1 MEATAIQTNTANV
14 QEATISLALIQ
25 PSNYNPR
32 KNFDE
37 QSLTELADSIS
48 RQGILHAIGVRPIAG
63 TDRYE
68 IVYGERRYRASLIA
82 GKEDIK
88 ATVYTDLS
96 DDEAEQ
102 KAIAENLHRQDITPM
117 EEAETLKAAIDSGRY
132 DYATLATQIGKSETY
147 IRTRIKLTTLI
158 PEIARLID
166 TEEITVAVATEIS
179 RYGVDIQTDVYNSH
193 LKDGVTYNNWRG
205 MNASNVARLIE
216 KNYTTDLS
224 RYRFDKSACASCPF
238 NTINLLL
245 FCEDGCE
252 GNCSNPSC
260 LREKHIGYLTDKA
273 VEMLNEHPTANFCHS
288 EYDLNER
295 VNALL
300 TEMGYDIEKLSGYL
314 TPYPCEPIA
323 PQSDRFDTEEEYAE
337 AVKAYEDR
345 VEAHREKCAD
355 ITAKAEA
362 GEISLYITIGRNDVS
377 LGYMAVTAKPSE
389 NGNNPKAEIAKL
401 EAKDKRN
408 KEIAVER
415 TIEDTKK
422 KILEADITETKF
434 SQDEDKMIYFF
445 LLSSLRK
452 EHYEAV
458 GLTDR
463 KSHSALN
470 DSEKMTIIAN
480 LNAKTKAI
488 IRRDFLIDNFKGAYR
503 DNAIADLLLSFAKK
517 HMPEELANIEAE
529 YNDVYEKRHQRIEVT
544 EPEAEPTTEE
554 ATPDTPEVVPEAEN
568 APQEEP
574 MQEAEPT
581 TEEATHDTSEIET
594 EVAPEAENSPEEEPM
609 PEAEP
614 TTEEATPDTSEVETE
629 AIQYEPTEEEAEAIL
644 TEEERY
650 CEEAVA

>member
-193 LKDGVTYNNWRG
+193 LKDGVTYNDWRG

-337 AVKAYEDR
+337 AVKAYEGR
-345 VEAHREKCAD
+345 VKAHREKCAD
-355 ITAKAEA
+355 ITTKAEA
-362 GEISLYITIGRNDVS
+362 GEISLYITIGRNDVT

-389 NGNNPKAEIAKL
+389 NANNPKAEIAKL

-470 DSEKMTIIAN
+470 DSEKMTILAN

-529 YNDVYEKRHQRIEVT
+529 YNDVYEKRHQRIEERKALLAKDTEPEPT
-544 EPEAEPTTEE
+544 EPEAEGAPEEETVPEAELTTEETAPDTTEVETTPEAEVAPEAEDTPQEPMPEAESTTEE
-554 ATPDTPEVVPEAEN
+554 ATPDISEA
-568 APQEEP
+568 
-574 MQEAEPT
+574 
-581 TEEATHDTSEIET
+581 
-594 EVAPEAENSPEEEPM
+594 
-609 PEAEP
+609 
-614 TTEEATPDTSEVETE
+614 ETE

>member
-37 QSLTELADSIS
+37 PNLTELADSIS
-48 RQGILHAIGVRPIAG
+48 RQGILHAIGVRPIAD

-82 GKEDIK
+82 GKEYIR
-88 ATVYTDLS
+88 ATIYTDLS

-102 KAIAENLHRQDITPM
+102 KAIAENLHRKDITPM

-132 DYATLATQIGKSETY
+132 DYASLATQIGKSEAY
-147 IRTRIKLTTLI
+147 IRTRIKLTNLI

-179 RYGVDIQTDVYNSH
+179 CYRIDIQTEVYNSH

-224 RYRFDKSACASCPF
+224 RYRFDKSACASCHF

-260 LREKHIGYLTDKA
+260 LREKHIGYLTNKA
-273 VEMLNEHPTANFCHS
+273 IEMLNEHPTANFCNS
-288 EYDLNER
+288 EYERNER

-300 TEMGYDIEKLSGYL
+300 TEMGYDIEKLIGYL
-314 TPYPCEPIA
+314 SPYPCEPIA

-337 AVKAYEDR
+337 AVKAYEGR
-345 VEAHREKCAD
+345 MEAHREKCAD

-362 GEISLYITIGRNDVS
+362 GEISLYITIGRNDVT

-470 DSEKMTIIAN
+470 DSEKMTILAN

-529 YNDVYEKRHQRIEVT
+529 YNEIYEKRHQRIEERKALLAKDT
-544 EPEAEPTTEE
+544 EPEATEPEAEEAPQEESVPEAEPTT
-554 ATPDTPEVVPEAEN
+554 
-568 APQEEP
+568 
-574 MQEAEPT
+574 
-581 TEEATHDTSEIET
+581 
-594 EVAPEAENSPEEEPM
+594 
-609 PEAEP
+609 
-614 TTEEATPDTSEVETE
+614 EVETE
-629 AIQYEPTEEEAEAIL
+629 AIQYEPTEEEAETIL
-644 TEEERY
+644 TKEERY

>member
-1 MEATAIQTNTANV
+1 MEATASQTNTANV

-117 EEAETLKAAIDSGRY
+117 EEAETLKAAIASGRY
-132 DYATLATQIGKSETY
+132 DYATLATQIGKSENY

-179 RYGVDIQTDVYNSH
+179 RYGKDVQTDVYNSH
-193 LKDGVTYNNWRG
+193 LKDGVVHNNWRT

-216 KNYTTDLS
+216 RNYTTDLS
-224 RYRFDKSACASCPF
+224 RYKFDKSACASCPH
-238 NTINLLL
+238 NTRNLLL
-245 FCEDGCE
+245 FCEGSCD
-252 GNCSNPSC
+252 GNCANTAC
-260 LREKHIGYLTDKA
+260 LREKQTTYLLDKA
-273 VEMLNEHPTANFCHS
+273 FYGSELFPMAKFGQTEYDSNDMVVERLVNFGYDVEKIGNNSIPFPMWPMQPEQDCFSSDVEYSIAVEEYEQNKEKCKNDRATIENMAREGKASLYVCIGRYDITLCYIPTAEGN
-288 EYDLNER
+288 L
-295 VNALL
+295 
-300 TEMGYDIEKLSGYL
+300 G
-314 TPYPCEPIA
+314 
-323 PQSDRFDTEEEYAE
+323 
-337 AVKAYEDR
+337 
-345 VEAHREKCAD
+345 
-355 ITAKAEA
+355 
-362 GEISLYITIGRNDVS
+362 DVDS
-377 LGYMAVTAKPSE
+377 
-389 NGNNPKAEIAKL
+389 EIANL

-422 KILEADITETKF
+422 IILEADITETKF

-463 KSHSALN
+463 KSQFALS

-488 IRRDFLIDNFKGAYR
+488 ICRDFLIDNFKGAYR

-517 HMPEELANIEAE
+517 HMPEELANIETK
-529 YNDVYEKRHQRIEVT
+529 YKDVYEKRHQRIEERKALLAKDAEPKAT
-544 EPEAEPTTEE
+544 KPEAM
-554 ATPDTPEVVPEAEN
+554 D
-568 APQEEP
+568 APQ
-574 MQEAEPT
+574 
-581 TEEATHDTSEIET
+581 
-594 EVAPEAENSPEEEPM
+594 EEPM

-614 TTEEATPDTSEVETE
+614 TTEDTTPDTSEAETE

>member
-48 RQGILHAIGVRPIAG
+48 CQGILHAIGVRPITG

-96 DDEAEQ
+96 DDEAEE

-193 LKDGVTYNNWRG
+193 LKDGVTCNNWRG

-273 VEMLNEHPTANFCHS
+273 VDMLNEHPTANFCHS
-288 EYDLNER
+288 EYDRNER

-300 TEMGYDIEKLSGYL
+300 TEMGYDIEKLGGYL
-314 TPYPCEPIA
+314 TPYPFEPIA

-337 AVKAYEDR
+337 AVKAYEGK
-345 VEAHREKCAD
+345 VEAHREKCAEL
-355 ITAKAEA
+355 TAKAEA
-362 GEISLYITIGRNDVS
+362 GEITLYITIGRNDVT
-377 LGYMAVTAKPSE
+377 LGYMATPAKPSE
-389 NGNNPKAEIAKL
+389 DCNNPKAEIAKL

-529 YNDVYEKRHQRIEVT
+529 YNEIYEKRHQRIEERKALLAKDTEPEAT

-554 ATPDTPEVVPEAEN
+554 ATPDTP
-568 APQEEP
+568 
-574 MQEAEPT
+574 
-581 TEEATHDTSEIET
+581 

-614 TTEEATPDTSEVETE
+614 TTEEATPDTSEAETE
-629 AIQYEPTEEEAEAIL
+629 ATQYEPTEEEAEAIL

>member
-1 MEATAIQTNTANV
+1 MEATAIQTNTASV

-96 DDEAEQ
+96 DDEAEE

-147 IRTRIKLTTLI
+147 IRTRIKLTNLI

-337 AVKAYEDR
+337 AVKAYEGK
-345 VEAHREKCAD
+345 VETHREKCTD

-362 GEISLYITIGRNDVS
+362 GEISLYITIGRNDVT
-377 LGYMAVTAKPSE
+377 LGYMAVTAKPSKDA
-389 NGNNPKAEIAKL
+389 NNPKAEIAKL

-463 KSHSALN
+463 KSQYVLN
-470 DSEKMTIIAN
+470 DSEKMAILAS

-503 DNAIADLLLSFAKK
+503 DNAIADLLFAFARK

-529 YNDVYEKRHQRIEVT
+529 YNEIYEKRHQRIEERKAQLAKDT
-544 EPEAEPTTEE
+544 EPEATEPEADPTTEE
-554 ATPDTPEVVPEAEN
+554 TAPDTTEVETEVAPEAEN
-568 APQEEP
+568 APQEE
-574 MQEAEPT
+574 
-581 TEEATHDTSEIET
+581 I
-594 EVAPEAENSPEEEPM
+594 V

-614 TTEEATPDTSEVETE
+614 TTEGATPDTSEAETE

>member
-102 KAIAENLHRQDITPM
+102 NAIAENLHRQDITPM

-193 LKDGVTYNNWRG
+193 LKDGVTCNNWRG

-273 VEMLNEHPTANFCHS
+273 VDMLNEHPTANFCHS
-288 EYDLNER
+288 EYDRNER

-300 TEMGYDIEKLSGYL
+300 TEMGYDIEKLGGYL
-314 TPYPCEPIA
+314 TPYPFEPIA

-337 AVKAYEDR
+337 AVKAYEGK
-345 VEAHREKCAD
+345 VEAHREKCAEL
-355 ITAKAEA
+355 TAKAEA
-362 GEISLYITIGRNDVS
+362 GEITLYITIGRNDVT
-377 LGYMAVTAKPSE
+377 LGYMATPAKPSE
-389 NGNNPKAEIAKL
+389 DCNNPKAEIAKL

-452 EHYEAV
+452 YS
-458 GLTDR
+458 R
-463 KSHSALN
+463 
-470 DSEKMTIIAN
+470 
-480 LNAKTKAI
+480 
-488 IRRDFLIDNFKGAYR
+488 
-503 DNAIADLLLSFAKK
+503 
-517 HMPEELANIEAE
+517 
-529 YNDVYEKRHQRIEVT
+529 
-544 EPEAEPTTEE
+544 
-554 ATPDTPEVVPEAEN
+554 
-568 APQEEP
+568 PQ
-574 MQEAEPT
+574 
-581 TEEATHDTSEIET
+581 
-594 EVAPEAENSPEEEPM
+594 
-609 PEAEP
+609 
-614 TTEEATPDTSEVETE
+614 
-629 AIQYEPTEEEAEAIL
+629 
-644 TEEERY
+644 
-650 CEEAVA
+650 

>member
-25 PSNYNPR
+25 SSNYNPR

-63 TDRYE
+63 TDLYE

-300 TEMGYDIEKLSGYL
+300 TEKGYDIEKLSGYL
-314 TPYPCEPIA
+314 TPYPSEPA
-323 PQSDRFDTEEEYAE
+323 VPQSDRFDTEEEYAE
-337 AVKAYEDR
+337 AVKAYEGR

-362 GEISLYITIGRNDVS
+362 GEISLYITIGRNDVT
-377 LGYMAVTAKPSE
+377 LGYMATPAKPSE

-463 KSHSALN
+463 KSQYVLN
-470 DSEKMTIIAN
+470 DSEKMTIIAS

-488 IRRDFLIDNFKGAYR
+488 IRRDFLIDNFKGAWKRRVRLTPSGTR
-503 DNAIADLLLSFAKK
+503 D
-517 HMPEELANIEAE
+517 
-529 YNDVYEKRHQRIEVT
+529 
-544 EPEAEPTTEE
+544 
-554 ATPDTPEVVPEAEN
+554 
-568 APQEEP
+568 
-574 MQEAEPT
+574 
-581 TEEATHDTSEIET
+581 
-594 EVAPEAENSPEEEPM
+594 
-609 PEAEP
+609 
-614 TTEEATPDTSEVETE
+614 
-629 AIQYEPTEEEAEAIL
+629 
-644 TEEERY
+644 
-650 CEEAVA
+650 

>member
-1 MEATAIQTNTANV
+1 MEAIAIQTNTANV

-132 DYATLATQIGKSETY
+132 DYATLAVQIGKSETY
-147 IRTRIKLTTLI
+147 IRTRIKLTNLI

-166 TEEITVAVATEIS
+166 TKEITVAVATEIS
-179 RYGVDIQTDVYNSH
+179 RYGVGIQTDVFDTH
-193 LKDGVTYNNWRG
+193 LKDGVFNNNWRG

-216 KNYTTDLS
+216 QNYTTDLS
-224 RYRFDKSACASCPF
+224 RYRFDKSECASCPF

-252 GNCSNPSC
+252 GHCSHTDC
-260 LREKHIGYLTDKA
+260 FREKHTAYITNKA
-273 VEMLNEHPTANFCHS
+273 VEMLNEHPTANFCYS
-288 EYDLNER
+288 EYDCNER
-295 VNALL
+295 ANEMLA
-300 TEMGYDIEKLSGYL
+300 EMGHDIERISSYL
-314 TPYPCEPIA
+314 TSYPCEPIA
-323 PQSDRFDTEEEYAE
+323 PQSDRFDNEEEYAE
-337 AVKAYEDR
+337 AVKAYEGR
-345 VEAHREKCAD
+345 VEAHREKCAEL
-355 ITAKAEA
+355 TAKAEA
-362 GEISLYITIGRNDVS
+362 GEISLYITIGRGNVT
-377 LGYMAVTAKPSE
+377 LGYKVVPAKTRDDA
-389 NGNNPKAEIAKL
+389 NNPKAEIAKL

-463 KSHSALN
+463 KSQYVLN

-529 YNDVYEKRHQRIEVT
+529 YNEVYEKRHQRIEERKALLAKDT
-544 EPEAEPTTEE
+544 EPEAEDAPEKEIVPEAEPTTEE
-554 ATPDTPEVVPEAEN
+554 AAPDTTEA
-568 APQEEP
+568 
-574 MQEAEPT
+574 
-581 TEEATHDTSEIET
+581 ET

-614 TTEEATPDTSEVETE
+614 TTEEVTPDTSEAETE

>member
-132 DYATLATQIGKSETY
+132 DYATLATQIGKSEAY

-193 LKDGVTYNNWRG
+193 LKDGVTCNNWRG

-260 LREKHIGYLTDKA
+260 LREKHIGYLTNKA

-300 TEMGYDIEKLSGYL
+300 IEMGYDIEKLGGYL

-337 AVKAYEDR
+337 AVKAYEGK
-345 VEAHREKCAD
+345 VEAHREKCAEL
-355 ITAKAEA
+355 TAKAEA
-362 GEISLYITIGRNDVS
+362 GEITLYITIGRNDVT
-377 LGYMAVTAKPSE
+377 LGYMATPAKPSE
-389 NGNNPKAEIAKL
+389 DCNNPKAEIAKL

-529 YNDVYEKRHQRIEVT
+529 YNDVYEKRHQRIEERKALLAKDTEPEPT
-544 EPEAEPTTEE
+544 EPEAEDAPEEEIVPEAETTTEE
-554 ATPDTPEVVPEAEN
+554 ATPDTSEA
-568 APQEEP
+568 
-574 MQEAEPT
+574 
-581 TEEATHDTSEIET
+581 ET

-609 PEAEP
+609 PEVEP
-614 TTEEATPDTSEVETE
+614 TTEEATPDTSESETE
-629 AIQYEPTEEEAEAIL
+629 AIQYEPTEEEAETIL

>member
-48 RQGILHAIGVRPIAG
+48 RQGILHAIGVRPIAD

-147 IRTRIKLTTLI
+147 IRTRIKLTNLI

-193 LKDGVTYNNWRG
+193 LKDGVTCNNWRG

-300 TEMGYDIEKLSGYL
+300 IEKGYDIEKLSGYL
-314 TPYPCEPIA
+314 TPYPCEPAA
-323 PQSDRFDTEEEYAE
+323 PQSDRFDTEEEYAQ
-337 AVKAYEDR
+337 AVRAYEGR

-362 GEISLYITIGRNDVS
+362 GEISLYIKIGNNDVT

-415 TIEDTKK
+415 IIDDTKK

-463 KSHSALN
+463 KSHYLLN

-488 IRRDFLIDNFKGAYR
+488 IRRDFLIANFKDAFR

-529 YNDVYEKRHQRIEVT
+529 YNEIYEKRHQRIEERKALLAKDTEPEAT

-554 ATPDTPEVVPEAEN
+554 ATPDTP
-568 APQEEP
+568 
-574 MQEAEPT
+574 
-581 TEEATHDTSEIET
+581 

-614 TTEEATPDTSEVETE
+614 TTEEATPDTSEAETE
-629 AIQYEPTEEEAEAIL
+629 ATQYEPTEEEAEAIL

>member
-96 DDEAEQ
+96 DDEAEE

-216 KNYTTDLS
+216 QNYTTDLS

-260 LREKHIGYLTDKA
+260 LREKHIGYLADKA

-300 TEMGYDIEKLSGYL
+300 TEMGYDIEKFSGYL
-314 TPYPCEPIA
+314 TPYPFEPIA
-323 PQSDRFDTEEEYAE
+323 PQSDRFDNEEEYAE
-337 AVKAYEDR
+337 AVKAYEGR

-355 ITAKAEA
+355 IMAKAEA
-362 GEISLYITIGRNDVS
+362 GEIALYITIGRNDVT
-377 LGYMAVTAKPSE
+377 LGYKAVTAKTRDDA
-389 NGNNPKAEIAKL
+389 NNPKAEIAKL

-470 DSEKMTIIAN
+470 DSEKMAILAN

-529 YNDVYEKRHQRIEVT
+529 YNDVYEKRHQRIEERKALLAKDT
-544 EPEAEPTTEE
+544 EAEVAPEEETVPEVEPTTEE
-554 ATPDTPEVVPEAEN
+554 T
-568 APQEEP
+568 AP
-574 MQEAEPT
+574 
-581 TEEATHDTSEIET
+581 DTSEAET
-594 EVAPEAENSPEEEPM
+594 EVAPEAEDAPQEEPM

-614 TTEEATPDTSEVETE
+614 TTKEATPDTSEAETE

>member
-1 MEATAIQTNTANV
+1 MEATAIQTNTTNV

-68 IVYGERRYRASLIA
+68 IVYGERRYRASLIV

-96 DDEAEQ
+96 DDEAEE

-147 IRTRIKLTTLI
+147 IRTRIKLTNLI

-216 KNYTTDLS
+216 QNYTTDLS

-260 LREKHIGYLTDKA
+260 LRDKHIGYLTNKA
-273 VEMLNEHPTANFCHS
+273 VDMLNEHPTANFCHS

-337 AVKAYEDR
+337 AVR
-345 VEAHREKCAD
+345 
-355 ITAKAEA
+355 
-362 GEISLYITIGRNDVS
+362 G
-377 LGYMAVTAKPSE
+377 
-389 NGNNPKAEIAKL
+389 
-401 EAKDKRN
+401 
-408 KEIAVER
+408 
-415 TIEDTKK
+415 
-422 KILEADITETKF
+422 
-434 SQDEDKMIYFF
+434 
-445 LLSSLRK
+445 
-452 EHYEAV
+452 
-458 GLTDR
+458 
-463 KSHSALN
+463 
-470 DSEKMTIIAN
+470 
-480 LNAKTKAI
+480 
-488 IRRDFLIDNFKGAYR
+488 IRGQ
-503 DNAIADLLLSFAKK
+503 SGS
-517 HMPEELANIEAE
+517 
-529 YNDVYEKRHQRIEVT
+529 T
-544 EPEAEPTTEE
+544 
-554 ATPDTPEVVPEAEN
+554 
-568 APQEEP
+568 
-574 MQEAEPT
+574 
-581 TEEATHDTSEIET
+581 
-594 EVAPEAENSPEEEPM
+594 
-609 PEAEP
+609 
-614 TTEEATPDTSEVETE
+614 
-629 AIQYEPTEEEAEAIL
+629 
-644 TEEERY
+644 
-650 CEEAVA
+650 

>member
-48 RQGILHAIGVRPIAG
+48 CQGILHAIGVRPITG

-96 DDEAEQ
+96 DDEAEE

-132 DYATLATQIGKSETY
+132 DYATLSTQIGRSETY

-193 LKDGVTYNNWRG
+193 LKDGVTYNDWRG

-260 LREKHIGYLTDKA
+260 LREKHIGYLTNKA

-314 TPYPCEPIA
+314 TPYPCEPA
-323 PQSDRFDTEEEYAE
+323 VPQSDRFDTEEEYAE

-362 GEISLYITIGRNDVS
+362 GEISLYITIGRNDVT
-377 LGYMAVTAKPSE
+377 LGYMATPAKPSE

-529 YNDVYEKRHQRIEVT
+529 YNEIYEKRHQRIEERKALLAKDTEPEAT

-554 ATPDTPEVVPEAEN
+554 ATPDTP
-568 APQEEP
+568 
-574 MQEAEPT
+574 
-581 TEEATHDTSEIET
+581 

-614 TTEEATPDTSEVETE
+614 TTEEATPDTSEAETE
-629 AIQYEPTEEEAEAIL
+629 ATQYEPTEEEAEAIL

>member
-96 DDEAEQ
+96 DDEAEE

-132 DYATLATQIGKSETY
+132 NYATLSVQIGKSETY
-147 IRTRIKLTTLI
+147 IRTRIKLTNLI

-216 KNYTTDLS
+216 QNYTTDLS
-224 RYRFDKSACASCPF
+224 RYRFDKSECASCPF

-252 GNCSNPSC
+252 GHCSHTDC
-260 LREKHIGYLTDKA
+260 FREKHTAYITDKA
-273 VEMLNEHPTANFCHS
+273 VEMLNEHPTANFCYS
-288 EYDLNER
+288 EYDCNER
-295 VNALL
+295 ANEML
-300 TEMGYDIEKLSGYL
+300 TEMGHDIERISTYL
-314 TPYPCEPIA
+314 TSYPCEPIA
-323 PQSDRFDTEEEYAE
+323 PQSDRFDNEEEYAE
-337 AVKAYEDR
+337 AVKAYEGR
-345 VEAHREKCAD
+345 MEAHREKCAEL
-355 ITAKAEA
+355 TAKAEA
-362 GEISLYITIGRNDVS
+362 GEISLYIIIGRGNVT
-377 LGYMAVTAKPSE
+377 LGYKVVPAKTRE
-389 NGNNPKAEIAKL
+389 DANNPKAEIAKL

-463 KSHSALN
+463 KSQYVLN
-470 DSEKMTIIAN
+470 DSEKMAILAN

-517 HMPEELANIEAE
+517 HMPEVLANIEAE
-529 YNDVYEKRHQRIEVT
+529 YNDVYEKRHQRIEERKALLAKDT
-544 EPEAEPTTEE
+544 EPEATEPEAEDAPEEEIVPEAEPTTEE
-554 ATPDTPEVVPEAEN
+554 TAPDTTEVETTPEAE
-568 APQEEP
+568 
-574 MQEAEPT
+574 
-581 TEEATHDTSEIET
+581 DT
-594 EVAPEAENSPEEEPM
+594 PEEEPM

-614 TTEEATPDTSEVETE
+614 TTEEATPDISEAETE

>member
-1 MEATAIQTNTANV
+1 MEATAIQTNSANV

-25 PSNYNPR
+25 PSNNNPR

-102 KAIAENLHRQDITPM
+102 NAIAENLHRQDITPM

-193 LKDGVTYNNWRG
+193 LKDGVTCNNWRG

-224 RYRFDKSACASCPF
+224 RYRFDKSACASCPH
-238 NTINLLL
+238 NTRNLLL

-252 GNCSNPSC
+252 GHCSHTDC
-260 LREKHIGYLTDKA
+260 FREKHTAYITDKA
-273 VEMLNEHPTANFCHS
+273 VEMLNEHPTANFCYS
-288 EYDLNER
+288 EYDCNER
-295 VNALL
+295 ANEML
-300 TEMGYDIEKLSGYL
+300 TEMGHDIERISSYL
-314 TPYPCEPIA
+314 TSYPCEPVA
-323 PQSDRFDTEEEYAE
+323 PQSDRFDNEEEYAE
-337 AVKAYEDR
+337 AVKAYEGR
-345 VEAHREKCAD
+345 VEAHREKCAEL
-355 ITAKAEA
+355 TAKAEA
-362 GEISLYITIGRNDVS
+362 GEISLYITIGRGNVT
-377 LGYMAVTAKPSE
+377 LGYKVVPAKTRE
-389 NGNNPKAEIAKL
+389 DANNSKAEIAKL

-415 TIEDTKK
+415 TIEDAKK

-445 LLSSLRK
+445 LLPSLRK

-458 GLTDR
+458 GLIGR
-463 KSHSALN
+463 KFQYALS

-488 IRRDFLIDNFKGAYR
+488 IRRDFLIDNFKGALR

-517 HMPEELANIEAE
+517 HMPEELANIEAK
-529 YNDVYEKRHQRIEVT
+529 YNDVYEKRHQRIEERKALLANDT
-544 EPEAEPTTEE
+544 EPNVTKPEADDTPQEEIVPEEEPTTEE
-554 ATPDTPEVVPEAEN
+554 P
-568 APQEEP
+568 
-574 MQEAEPT
+574 
-581 TEEATHDTSEIET
+581 
-594 EVAPEAENSPEEEPM
+594 
-609 PEAEP
+609 
-614 TTEEATPDTSEVETE
+614 TPDTSEAETK

-644 TEEERY
+644 TKEERY

>member
-1 MEATAIQTNTANV
+1 
-14 QEATISLALIQ
+14 
-25 PSNYNPR
+25 
-32 KNFDE
+32 
-37 QSLTELADSIS
+37 
-48 RQGILHAIGVRPIAG
+48 
-63 TDRYE
+63 
-68 IVYGERRYRASLIA
+68 
-82 GKEDIK
+82 
-88 ATVYTDLS
+88 
-96 DDEAEQ
+96 
-102 KAIAENLHRQDITPM
+102 M

-224 RYRFDKSACASCPF
+224 RYRFDKSACSSCPF

-314 TPYPCEPIA
+314 TPYPCEPA
-323 PQSDRFDTEEEYAE
+323 VPQSDRFDTEEEYAE
-337 AVKAYEDR
+337 AVKAYEGR
-345 VEAHREKCAD
+345 MEAHREKCAD

-362 GEISLYITIGRNDVS
+362 GEISLYITIGRNDVT

-389 NGNNPKAEIAKL
+389 NGNNPKTEIAKL

-529 YNDVYEKRHQRIEVT
+529 YNEIYEKRHQRLEERKALLAKDTEPEATEPEAEDAPQEEPMPEAEPTKEEAITDTTEAETEVAP
-544 EPEAEPTTEE
+544 EAENSPGEEPMPEAEPTTEG
-554 ATPDTPEVVPEAEN
+554 ATPDTTEV
-568 APQEEP
+568 
-574 MQEAEPT
+574 
-581 TEEATHDTSEIET
+581 ET

-614 TTEEATPDTSEVETE
+614 TTEEATPDTSEAETE
-629 AIQYEPTEEEAEAIL
+629 VIQYEPTEEEAEAIL

>member
-37 QSLTELADSIS
+37 QSLTELADSII

-96 DDEAEQ
+96 DDEAEE

-147 IRTRIKLTTLI
+147 IRTRIKLTNLI

-252 GNCSNPSC
+252 GNCSSPSC

-337 AVKAYEDR
+337 AVKAYEGK
-345 VEAHREKCAD
+345 VETHREKCTD

-362 GEISLYITIGRNDVS
+362 GEISLYITIGRNDVT

-389 NGNNPKAEIAKL
+389 DANNPKAEIAKL

-463 KSHSALN
+463 KSQYVLN
-470 DSEKMTIIAN
+470 DSEKMAILAS

-503 DNAIADLLLSFAKK
+503 DNAIADLLFAFARK

-529 YNDVYEKRHQRIEVT
+529 YNEIYEKRHQRIEERKAQLAKET
-544 EPEAEPTTEE
+544 EPEATEPEADPTTEE
-554 ATPDTPEVVPEAEN
+554 TAPDTTEVETEVAPEAEN
-568 APQEEP
+568 APQEE
-574 MQEAEPT
+574 
-581 TEEATHDTSEIET
+581 I
-594 EVAPEAENSPEEEPM
+594 V

-614 TTEEATPDTSEVETE
+614 TTEGATPDTSEAETE

>member
-14 QEATISLALIQ
+14 QEATISLAFIQ

-132 DYATLATQIGKSETY
+132 DYATLATQIGKSEAY

-193 LKDGVTYNNWRG
+193 LKDGVTCNNWRG

-260 LREKHIGYLTDKA
+260 LREKHIGYLTNKA

-314 TPYPCEPIA
+314 TPYPCEPA
-323 PQSDRFDTEEEYAE
+323 VPQSDRFDTEEEYAE

-362 GEISLYITIGRNDVS
+362 GEISLYITIGRNDVT
-377 LGYMAVTAKPSE
+377 LGYMATPAKPSE

-529 YNDVYEKRHQRIEVT
+529 YNEIYEKRHQRIEERKALLAKDTEPEAT

-554 ATPDTPEVVPEAEN
+554 ATPDTP
-568 APQEEP
+568 
-574 MQEAEPT
+574 
-581 TEEATHDTSEIET
+581 

-614 TTEEATPDTSEVETE
+614 TTEEATPDTSEAETE
-629 AIQYEPTEEEAEAIL
+629 ATQYEPTEEEAEAIL

>member
-88 ATVYTDLS
+88 ATVYTNLS
-96 DDEAEQ
+96 DDEAEE

-132 DYATLATQIGKSETY
+132 DYASLAVQIGKSETY
-147 IRTRIKLTTLI
+147 IRTRIKLTNLI

-273 VEMLNEHPTANFCHS
+273 VDMLNEHPTANFCHS

-314 TPYPCEPIA
+314 TPYPFEPA
-323 PQSDRFDTEEEYAE
+323 VPQSDRFDTEEEYAE
-337 AVKAYEDR
+337 AVKAYEGR

-362 GEISLYITIGRNDVS
+362 GEISLYITIGRNDVT

-463 KSHSALN
+463 KSQYVLN
-470 DSEKMTIIAN
+470 DSEKMAILAN
-480 LNAKTKAI
+480 LNTKTKAI

-529 YNDVYEKRHQRIEVT
+529 YNDIYEKRHQRIEERKALLAKDT
-544 EPEAEPTTEE
+544 EPTEPEAENAPEEETVPEAEPTTEE
-554 ATPDTPEVVPEAEN
+554 TAPDTTEA
-568 APQEEP
+568 
-574 MQEAEPT
+574 
-581 TEEATHDTSEIET
+581 
-594 EVAPEAENSPEEEPM
+594 
-609 PEAEP
+609 
-614 TTEEATPDTSEVETE
+614 ETE